1 VFAHNFDLLSTNFHN
16 FRQTYDMLLL
26 TLLKHHCSYLVYVN
40 GVLQIVII
48 IIVVVVVV
56 VVVVVGSRTDVIL
69 LLLLLFFLLGPP
81 LQKSL

>member
-1 VFAHNFDLLSTNFHN
+1 MFAHNFDLLSTNFHN

-56 VVVVVGSRTDVIL
+56 VVVGSRTDVIL

>member
-56 VVVVVGSRTDVIL
+56 VVVGSRTDVIL

>member
-1 VFAHNFDLLSTNFHN
+1 MFAHNFDLLSTNFHN

-56 VVVVVGSRTDVIL
+56 VGSRTDVIL